1 MKQSK
6 INLKIQKDGFLSM
19 LSGTLCAT
27 LFVNLFVS
35 KVVHGD
41 GGVIRAGEGTI
52 RAWYDFNTA
61 SHLLEFFQE
70 IIYLR

>member
-27 LFVNLFVS
+27 LFINLFVS

-41 GGVIRAGEGTI
+41 CGVIRAGEGTI
-52 RAWYDFNTA
+52 RA
-61 SHLLEFFQE
+61 
-70 IIYLR
+70 